1 MGNKMK
7 LTIIVF
13 IGVIQIAL
21 SKISDS
27 ENVITALI
35 RNHFP
40 QYDETPF
47 NHDCKIQTLYDCL
60 VECDCSKNPT
70 NCTLNSCIYTC
81 YLFSKPNVNDCS
93 KDLMKHAMVLSFL
106 TSNKKSSRNSVSDCH
121 HRCPWSTHC
130 DQCPNC
136 KWCWLCSSCN
146 VPNKNCKYCR
156 VCKGKESDCVK
167 CCGY

>member
-1 MGNKMK
+1 MENKMK
-7 LTIIVF
+7 LTIIVLV
-13 IGVIQIAL
+13 GAL
-21 SKISDS
+21 QSVYCKISSS
-27 ENVITALI
+27 ENIITALI
-35 RNHFP
+35 RNQLP
-40 QYDETPF
+40 KNDEISF
-47 NHDCKIQTLYDCL
+47 NQDCKIQTLYDCL

-93 KDLMKHAMVLSFL
+93 KDLIKHAMVLSFL

>member
-1 MGNKMK
+1 MK
-7 LTIIVF
+7 LTIIVC
-13 IGVIQIAL
+13 IGALQIAF
-21 SKISDS
+21 SEIPSSD
-27 ENVITALI
+27 NFITAQI

-40 QYDETPF
+40 QNDEIIF
-47 NHDCKIQTLYDCL
+47 DHDCKIQTLYDCL

-93 KDLMKHAMVLSFL
+93 KDLIKQAMVLSFL

-136 KWCWLCSSCN
+136 KWCWLCSSCS

-156 VCKGKESDCVK
+156 VCKGKESDCAK